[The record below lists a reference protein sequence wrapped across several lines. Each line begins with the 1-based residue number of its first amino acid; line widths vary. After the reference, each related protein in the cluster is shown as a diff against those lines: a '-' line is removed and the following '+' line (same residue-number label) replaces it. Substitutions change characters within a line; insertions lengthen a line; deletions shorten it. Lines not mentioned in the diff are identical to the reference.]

1 MSETPR
7 DLAGWIDFISAQHSS
22 EIDLGLDR
30 LRQAANQLGLSH
42 FNCPL
47 ITVAGTNG
55 KGSSI
60 TALES
65 FYIGAGYRTAC
76 YTSPH
81 LTVFNERIRIDGAFV
96 TDDELCAAFADIN
109 SARGL
114 IPLTYFEFA
123 TLAAFVV
130 FLRYELDIILLEVGL
145 GGRLDATNLF
155 PADVALITSIGIDHT
170 EWLGKD
176 RETIGAEKAG
186 IIHPGS
192 IAVISDPAPP
202 QNVLAIARDRAERVY
217 FLNQDF
223 HYSIKHT
230 DWCWQSDRKLLAE
243 LPFSQLHGLP
253 QFNNLA
259 GVLMCI
265 DALQDSLPVSD
276 ESIRRVLPSI
286 KMPGRFQ
293 IIAGAPQIILDVS
306 HNPDSVAL
314 LAENL
319 NSLPLSG
326 RTHAVVAMLKDKD
339 IRESLSRINSSI
351 DCWYVGGLSVP
362 RAEDVNGLKAVL
374 NEMEPA
380 GCVKSSN
387 TVAEAWEEAYSEA
400 RADDRIVVFGSFHTV
415 GVIIDILTLSK

>member
-1 MSETPR
+1 VSETPG
-7 DLAGWIDFISAQHSS
+7 DLAGWLNFISAQHSS
-22 EIDLGLDR
+22 EIELGLGR
-30 LRQAANQLGLSH
+30 LRRVANQLGLRS

-55 KGSSI
+55 KGSST

-65 FYIGAGYRTAC
+65 FYTGAGYRTAC

-81 LTVFNERIRIDGAFV
+81 LTVFNERIRIDGIFV
-96 TDDELCAAFADIN
+96 ADDELCAAFTDIN
-109 SARGL
+109 SARGS

-130 FLRYELDIILLEVGL
+130 FLQHELDIILLEVGL

-192 IAVISDPAPP
+192 IAVISDPEPP

-217 FLNQDF
+217 LLNQDF
-223 HYSIKHT
+223 HYSIKRT
-230 DWCWQSDRKLLAE
+230 DWCWQSNRKSLAE
-243 LPFSQLHGLP
+243 LPFSQLQGLP

-265 DALQDSLPVSD
+265 DALQDALPVSD
-276 ESIRRVLPSI
+276 ERIRRVLPSI
-286 KMPGRFQ
+286 KLPGRFQ

-314 LAENL
+314 LADNL
-319 NSLPLSG
+319 KRLPLSG

-351 DCWYVGGLSVP
+351 DCWHVGGLAVP
-362 RAEDVNGLKAVL
+362 RAEDVDGLKSVL
-374 NEMEPA
+374 NELDPP
-380 GCVKSSN
+380 GPVRSSN
-387 TVAEAWEEAYSEA
+387 TVAEAWEEAFSEA

-415 GVIIDILTLSK
+415 GVIIDILTSSK

>member
-1 MSETPR
+1 MSQTPG
-7 DLAGWIDFISAQHSS
+7 DLAGWLDFISVQHSS
-22 EIDLGLDR
+22 EIELGLDR
-30 LRQAANQLGLSH
+30 LRRVANQLAIRS

-55 KGSSI
+55 KGSST

-65 FYIGAGYRTAC
+65 FYTSAGYRTGC

-81 LTVFNERIRIDGAFV
+81 LSVFNERVRIDGIFAA
-96 TDDELCAAFADIN
+96 DDKLCAAFAEIN
-109 SARGL
+109 SARGT
-114 IPLTYFEFA
+114 IPLTYFEFS
-123 TLAAFVV
+123 TLAAFVI
-130 FLRYELDIILLEVGL
+130 FQQHELDIILLEVGL

-155 PADVALITSIGIDHT
+155 PADVALITSISIDHT
-170 EWLGKD
+170 DWLGKD

-186 IIHPGS
+186 IIHPGN

-202 QNVLAIARDRAERVY
+202 QNVVSIARGRAERVY
-217 FLNQDF
+217 LLNQDF
-223 HYSIKHT
+223 SYSIKRK
-230 DWCWQSDRKLLAE
+230 DWCWQSNRRSLVG
-243 LPFSQLHGLP
+243 LPFSRLQGLP

-259 GVLMCI
+259 GVLMC
-265 DALQDSLPVSD
+265 LEVLHDSLPVTV
-276 ESIRRVLPSI
+276 ERIRYVLPSI
-286 KMPGRFQ
+286 KLPGRFQ

-314 LAENL
+314 LADNL
-319 NSLPLSG
+319 NKLPISG

-362 RAEDVNGLKAVL
+362 RAEGVDGLKAVL
-374 NEMEPA
+374 NELEPA

-415 GVIIDILTLSK
+415 GVIIDILSLSK

>member
-1 MSETPR
+1 MSKTPE
-7 DLAGWIDFISAQHSS
+7 DLAGWLDFISAQHSS
-22 EIDLGLDR
+22 EIELGLDR
-30 LRQAANQLGLSH
+30 LSRVANRLGLKSID
-42 FNCPL
+42 CPL

-65 FYIGAGYRTAC
+65 FYTSAGYRTGC

-81 LTVFNERIRIDGAFV
+81 LSVFNERIRIDGIFV
-96 TDDELCAAFADIN
+96 ADDKLCAAFADIN
-109 SARGL
+109 SARGS
-114 IPLTYFEFA
+114 IPLTYFEFS

-130 FLRYELDIILLEVGL
+130 FLHHNLDIMLLEVGL

-170 EWLGKD
+170 DWLGKD

-186 IIHPGS
+186 IIHPGN
-192 IAVISDPAPP
+192 ITVISDPRPP
-202 QNVLAIARDRAERVY
+202 QNVVTIAHARAEQVY
-217 FLNQDF
+217 LLNQDF
-223 HYSIKHT
+223 HYSIERK
-230 DWCWQSDRKLLAE
+230 DWCWQSNRRSLAE
-243 LPFSQLHGLP
+243 LPFSQLQGLP

-259 GVLMCI
+259 GVLMCLDVLH
-265 DALQDSLPVSD
+265 DALPVSD
-276 ESIRRVLPSI
+276 ERIRHTLPSI
-286 KMPGRFQ
+286 KLPGRFQ

-319 NSLPLSG
+319 NNLPLSG
-326 RTHAVVAMLKDKD
+326 RTHAVVAMMKDKD

-415 GVIIDILTLSK
+415 GVIIDILTSSK